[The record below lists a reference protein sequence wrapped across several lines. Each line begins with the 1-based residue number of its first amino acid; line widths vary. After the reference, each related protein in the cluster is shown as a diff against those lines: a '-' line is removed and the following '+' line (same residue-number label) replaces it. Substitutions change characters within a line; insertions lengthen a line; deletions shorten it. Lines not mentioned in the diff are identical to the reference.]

1 MESAPDLLHLFVQA
15 LALFATSLDRWFHVP
30 WPLSITL
37 LFIPVVAILDMVV
50 WYFRGRA
57 FPILCNYPTTK
68 RGYCTRMVVGEW
80 HRCLRDH
87 SWRWRRKTDHH
98 EVMLRPGKTVS
109 NGPAPSCPGPA
120 GRTRRR
126 CLHGFDHG
134 LGYSIRN
141 RATSTTSSRLGP
153 SQYSRWRTFG
163 VSRLLTDT
171 ARAD

>member
-57 FPILCNYPTTK
+57 FPILCDYPTTK

-80 HRCLRDH
+80 HRCCGTIVGGGD
-87 SWRWRRKTDHH
+87 
-98 EVMLRPGKTVS
+98 
-109 NGPAPSCPGPA
+109 
-120 GRTRRR
+120 GRQ
-126 CLHGFDHG
+126 
-134 LGYSIRN
+134 
-141 RATSTTSSRLGP
+141 TTMR
-153 SQYSRWRTFG
+153 
-163 VSRLLTDT
+163 
-171 ARAD
+171 

>member
-1 MESAPDLLHLFVQA
+1 M
-15 LALFATSLDRWFHVP
+15 
-30 WPLSITL
+30 
-37 LFIPVVAILDMVV
+37 
-50 WYFRGRA
+50 
-57 FPILCNYPTTK
+57 
-68 RGYCTRMVVGEW
+68 
-80 HRCLRDH
+80 LRDH
-87 SWRWRRKTDHH
+87 SWRWRRKADHH

-134 LGYSIRN
+134 LGYSVRN

-153 SQYSRWRTFG
+153 SRYPRWRTFG